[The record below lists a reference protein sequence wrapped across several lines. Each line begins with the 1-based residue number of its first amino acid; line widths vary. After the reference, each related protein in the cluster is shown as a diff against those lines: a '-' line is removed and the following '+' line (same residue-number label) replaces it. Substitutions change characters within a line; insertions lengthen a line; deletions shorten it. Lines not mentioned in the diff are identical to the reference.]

1 MVASHDDVAELTA
14 LLGRPPSADFAIV
27 VRSDDRRARS

>member
-27 VRSDDRRARS
+27 VRSQMAARS